1 MNIKDADFKG
11 LVDAL
16 FGTQDG
22 EFNHIYEKEKIK
34 RFKELCKNKKLIV
47 LGTGYYLKV
56 LPKFLKL
63 TYDVDIYGVYDWVT
77 ERESG
82 DGIFANCKDYNYIDL
97 QRYNKYKDKARLL
110 SKEEFYKDPENTVIF
125 MNNEAFAHM
134 PHILYDGGFKH
145 YYSMRSLGK
154 NLISDGV
161 MNKKTLND
169 FREYDLNELNHV
181 FTTPE
186 ISRIVT
192 LYNLLSDE
200 KSKEVY
206 KAALKFKLTEDYHY
220 LLDVKD
226 DLKKQ
231 YFDEVVKFSDE
242 EVFVDCGGY
251 TGDTIEAFIKAVNG
265 KFKQIYSFEPDGKNY
280 KILTEYINTLEQKD
294 KIKAIDAGVYYKT
307 KSFYIRSN
315 DAFSTLQESADGG
328 EGEEVKVAAISDVI
342 DQAPT
347 YIKMDVQTFETYA
360 LLGVMDD
367 IIKHKPKLAI
377 CIYHKFSDLWDLPLL
392 LKLWVPE
399 YELFM
404 RHYDCTQEET
414 VIYALPKSS
423 K

>member
-16 FGTQDG
+16 FGMQNG
-22 EFNHIYEKEKIK
+22 EFNHIYEKEKVK

-63 TYDVDIYGVYDWVT
+63 TYDVDIYGVYDWVA

-82 DGIFANCKDYNYIDL
+82 DGIFANCKDYDYLDL
-97 QRYNKYKDKARLL
+97 QKYNKYKDKINLV
-110 SKEEFYKDPENTVIF
+110 SKDEFYSDPENTVIF
-125 MNNEAFAHM
+125 INSESFLYM
-134 PHILYDGGFKH
+134 PFFLYYNGFKY
-145 YYSMRSLGK
+145 YYSMRNLGK
-154 NLISDGV
+154 NLLSKSFLD
-161 MNKKTLND
+161 NKATE
-169 FREYDLNELNHV
+169 FAMYDINELNHI

-192 LYNLLSDE
+192 LYNLLNDE

-206 KAALKFKLTEDYHY
+206 KAALKFKLTEDYSY
-220 LLDVKD
+220 LIDIKD

-231 YFDEVVKFSDE
+231 YFDKVVKFSDE

-294 KIKAIDAGVYYKT
+294 KIKAIDAGVYYK
-307 KSFYIRSN
+307 SSAFY
-315 DAFSTLQESADGG
+315 LQGKEMAIACTNQATDRKV
-328 EGEEVKVAAISDVI
+328 EVCAIDDIVKI
-342 DQAPT
+342 PPT
-347 YIKMDVQTFETYA
+347 YIKMDIETFETYA
-360 LLGVMDD
+360 LLGAMES

-377 CIYHKFSDLWDLPLL
+377 SIYHKFDDLWNIPLL
-392 LKLWVPE
+392 LKQWAPE
-399 YELFM
+399 YQLYI
-404 RHYDCTQEET
+404 RHYECYQAET
-414 VIYALPKSS
+414 VVYAIPNV
-423 K
+423 

>member
-1 MNIKDADFKG
+1 
-11 LVDAL
+11 
-16 FGTQDG
+16 
-22 EFNHIYEKEKIK
+22 
-34 RFKELCKNKKLIV
+34 
-47 LGTGYYLKV
+47 
-56 LPKFLKL
+56 
-63 TYDVDIYGVYDWVT
+63 
-77 ERESG
+77 
-82 DGIFANCKDYNYIDL
+82 
-97 QRYNKYKDKARLL
+97 
-110 SKEEFYKDPENTVIF
+110 
-125 MNNEAFAHM
+125 M

-154 NLISDGV
+154 SLISDGV

-206 KAALKFKLTEDYHY
+206 KAALKFKLTEDYSY
-220 LLDVKD
+220 LINVKD

-231 YFDEVVKFSDE
+231 YFDEVVKFSNE

-280 KILTEYINTLEQKD
+280 KILTDYINTLEQKD

-315 DAFSTLQESADGG
+315 DACSTLQESSDGG
-328 EGEEVKVAAISDVI
+328 DGEEVKVAAISDVI

-414 VIYALPKSS
+414 VIYALPKGS